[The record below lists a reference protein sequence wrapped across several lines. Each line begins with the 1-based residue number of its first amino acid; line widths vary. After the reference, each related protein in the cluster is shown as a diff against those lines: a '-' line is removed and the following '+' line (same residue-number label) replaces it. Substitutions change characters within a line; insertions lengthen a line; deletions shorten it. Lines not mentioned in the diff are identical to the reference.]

1 MCGMARRMK
10 IKTIMR
16 SRLPLRVAVSVLSY
30 VGTPVNGT
38 LAESLAYS
46 SISVGNPLKAGRD
59 IQ

>member
-1 MCGMARRMK
+1 MCGMAPHMK
-10 IKTIMR
+10 IKIIMR

-38 LAESLAYS
+38 LREGLAYS
-46 SISVGNPLKAGRD
+46 LVPPKTGHD